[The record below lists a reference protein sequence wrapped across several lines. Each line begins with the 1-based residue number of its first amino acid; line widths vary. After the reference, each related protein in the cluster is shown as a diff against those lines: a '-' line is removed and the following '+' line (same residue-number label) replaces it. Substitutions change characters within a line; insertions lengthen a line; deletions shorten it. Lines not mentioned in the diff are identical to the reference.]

1 MLKVSILNKI
11 NKKFKANWIKQV
23 VKTALKYEGISNG
36 EVSIVLGD
44 DELLQRLNKEYRRI
58 DKPTDVLAFRYGKI
72 NGNINFL
79 DRLLLGEIIISLD
92 AVLRQTKEYKHS
104 FEKELT
110 ILLIHGILHIL
121 GYDHSPQNLP
131 EEPMVVRMEKIL
143 KLVTANG

>member
-11 NKKFKANWIKQV
+11 NKKFKANWIKQI

-58 DKPTDVLAFRYGKI
+58 DKPTDVLAFGYGKI
-72 NGNINFL
+72 NGSINFL

-92 AVLRQTKEYKHS
+92 AVLRQAKEYKHS

-131 EEPMVVRMEKIL
+131 EEPMVVRMEEIL